1 MESILSNV
9 QTNIETLA
17 LAAICIS
24 LISLVLWLVNTWRS
38 SRLIKRYKVFM
49 HGMHGM
55 DGKNLEGML
64 TTYLDKVNNVLAK
77 TVEVERA
84 YKAVRKMA
92 ESSIQNVGIV
102 RFNAFNDTGSD
113 LSFAVALLDHYG
125 DGVVINSIF
134 GRSET
139 RTYAKP
145 VNKGVSS
152 YNLSTEEEEAIRKAL
167 ENKKE

>member
-9 QTNIETLA
+9 KTNIETLA
-17 LAAICIS
+17 LAATCIS
-24 LISLVLWLVNTWRS
+24 LISLVLWLVNTWRT
-38 SRLIKRYKVFM
+38 SRLIKRYKVF
-49 HGMHGM
+49 MHGM

-64 TTYLDKVNNVLAK
+64 TTHLDKVNNVLAK

-102 RFNAFNDTGSD
+102 RFNAFNDIGSD